1 MKALLALASITLL
14 SACAATHPI
23 EPHLASTAT
32 DFADAQTVTVTLS
45 NFRFTPQDIALVA
58 GKPVILVLD
67 DTATG
72 GHDFTAPEFF
82 AAATIAPHDAALV
95 AAGQIALS
103 GKQQVSL
110 HLVPAAGD
118 YKVVCT
124 HFGHVALGMTGSI
137 KVH

>member
-14 SACAATHPI
+14 SACAAARPI

-32 DFADAQTVTVTLS
+32 DFGDAQTVTVTLS
-45 NFRFTPQDIALVA
+45 NFRFTPQDITLVA
-58 GKPVILVLD
+58 GKPVVLVLD

-82 AAATIAPHDAALV
+82 AAATIAPQDAALV
-95 AAGQIALS
+95 AGGQIALV
-103 GKQQVSL
+103 GGQQVSL

-118 YKVVCT
+118 YKLVCT
-124 HFGHVALGMTGSI
+124 HFGHAALGMTGSI